1 MTDPHRGSLRR
12 KLLSVML
19 LTTLAAV
26 VVALGAMIA
35 YDLRA
40 YHQGGVNDLNAQA
53 DLLGRTTGPALAF
66 DDAQVASENLGSLRL
81 QPRMQAAGVYGPGGE
96 LFASYLAE
104 GEQAA
109 LPSRPAADG
118 VRIAGR
124 TLEAFKPILVQGERM
139 GTVYLR
145 ADYELYDR
153 LLNYGGIALIV
164 AAIAMLFA
172 FGVSLWL
179 QRIVTG
185 PVLAIGT
192 IARDVVQRR
201 DYSRRA
207 HKLSNDEVGEL
218 VDAFNDMLSEIERR
232 TVALE
237 ASNTE
242 TLREVRERR
251 AAQQEVMRLNAG
263 LEQRVQ
269 ERTLQ
274 LEASNRELAAAS
286 VNAETA
292 NRAKSEFLSSM
303 SHELRTPLN
312 AIIGFGQL
320 LRMPHANPSS
330 EQSKVFVDHIVNA
343 GRHLLTL
350 INEVLNLAQ
359 IEAGKLNVSLQPLP
373 LADVLAECRTMVEAM
388 ATPRGI
394 AVRFPAH
401 ADLAVVA
408 DETRL
413 KQVLLNLLSNAVKY
427 NRPNGSVELHCT
439 TVSGDRVRLTVRD
452 TGSGLR
458 PDQVD
463 TLFQPF
469 NRLGQEAGTEEGTG
483 IGLVVTKR
491 LIELMRGSIGV
502 SSTPGVGSEFWVE
515 LPRVVAAARAADPA
529 QTELTVD
536 GDGALPRR
544 RATVLCVEDNQASL
558 ELVRHVLSLRPELEL
573 ISATDG
579 RRGVELAMQRR
590 PQLILMDNN
599 MPELT
604 GRQAQA
610 ILRQNPDTA
619 HIPVIALSADAMPKT
634 VAEVMAAGYYGY
646 VTKPIDVSELLAAI
660 DRGLEFSRSHR
671 ES

>member
-1 MTDPHRGSLRR
+1 MSQGSLRR

-26 VVALGAMIA
+26 VVALGAMIG

-40 YHQGGVNDLNAQA
+40 YHQGGVNDLGAQA
-53 DLLGRTTGPALAF
+53 DLLGRTTAPAVAF
-66 DDAQVASENLGSLRL
+66 DDARVATENLASLRL
-81 QPRMQAAGVYGPGGE
+81 HPRMRAAAVYDQDGR
-96 LFASYLAE
+96 LFASYLADE
-104 GEQAA
+104 GQAP
-109 LPSRPAADG
+109 LPPRPAADG
-118 VRIAGR
+118 VRIAGS
-124 TLEAFKPILVQGERM
+124 TLEAVKPIVVQGERM

-192 IARDVVQRR
+192 IARDVVERR

-207 HKLSNDEVGEL
+207 HKLSDDEVGEL

-286 VNAETA
+286 ASAEAA

-320 LRMPHANPSS
+320 LRLPNADTSS
-330 EQSKVFVDHIVNA
+330 EQAKVFVDHIVNA

-373 LADVLAECRTMVEAM
+373 LDGVLAECRTMVEAM
-388 ATPRGI
+388 AAPRGL
-394 AVRFPAH
+394 AVRFPAR
-401 ADLAVVA
+401 AGLAVVA
-408 DETRL
+408 DGTRL

-427 NRPNGSVELHCT
+427 NRPNGSVELHC
-439 TVSGDRVRLTVRD
+439 
-452 TGSGLR
+452 
-458 PDQVD
+458 
-463 TLFQPF
+463 
-469 NRLGQEAGTEEGTG
+469 A
-483 IGLVVTKR
+483 
-491 LIELMRGSIGV
+491 
-502 SSTPGVGSEFWVE
+502 W
-515 LPRVVAAARAADPA
+515 
-529 QTELTVD
+529 
-536 GDGALPRR
+536 
-544 RATVLCVEDNQASL
+544 
-558 ELVRHVLSLRPELEL
+558 
-573 ISATDG
+573 
-579 RRGVELAMQRR
+579 
-590 PQLILMDNN
+590 
-599 MPELT
+599 
-604 GRQAQA
+604 
-610 ILRQNPDTA
+610 
-619 HIPVIALSADAMPKT
+619 
-634 VAEVMAAGYYGY
+634 
-646 VTKPIDVSELLAAI
+646 
-660 DRGLEFSRSHR
+660 
-671 ES
+671 